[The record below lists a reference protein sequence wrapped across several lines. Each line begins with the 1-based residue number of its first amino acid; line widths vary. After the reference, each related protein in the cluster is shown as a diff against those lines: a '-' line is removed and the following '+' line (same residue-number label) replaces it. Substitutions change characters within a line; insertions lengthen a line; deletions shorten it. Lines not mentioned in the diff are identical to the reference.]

1 MEQVFVNLVTKEEL
15 DNIKNI
21 GNSNIAIAV
30 GNKAILVKSP
40 SVLDYLEDYFKEE
53 DNIEIEIQLRF
64 LAQQSNLIA
73 FPALRYL
80 TENNIDNSNLL
91 DNEKSKLRERI
102 KKLKKYNIK
111 NSSYKI
117 LLKYNS
123 IIEIKE
129 DAESRKSKREMKTT
143 LEEIEEALINYN
155 IDNFKKSDLKEYI
168 LDRLQKMKKDN
179 NVEILTSFRKLLIS
193 YDLKFNRK

>member
-1 MEQVFVNLVTKEEL
+1 MTKEEL

-64 LAQQSNLIA
+64 LAQQSNSIA